1 MCGISGIFNF
11 SGKNIS
17 SKNLLEKIINFQNNR
32 GPDNKDLW
40 YSEDRKIY
48 LGHNRLSIIDL
59 SKDANQPFI
68 SKDKNF
74 VITFNGEIY
83 NYKEIKKE
91 LEDRHINFSS
101 NSDTE
106 VIIEA
111 YKLWGIDSLNKL
123 RGMFSFAIYDIS
135 KKKLLLTRDPFG
147 IKPLYYSFNNGVLYF
162 ASSARSLLSVP
173 SISKKL
179 SNAGLVSYYLWGHVQ
194 EQHTFFKEIN
204 SLEKGTCLTID
215 DKGNKNDIKFADI
228 KNELINCKN
237 IKFKDKQEIISYLKE
252 AVQETTKYHMVS
264 DVPVS
269 FLLSSGIDSSCLVAS
284 NVDNKNCSAL
294 TIDFEGH
301 SKEYKESLLAQKTCE
316 INKLSHIRNI
326 IEKKEIKNEIDNFY
340 KEMDLPSNDGLN
352 SFLVSKK
359 AKKNNFKVIISGAG
373 GDEFFA
379 GYPSF
384 KRIPIIKNFIS
395 KLPRFKSV
403 DKLFKNTFY
412 KLLKKYKLNTKLSGL
427 YSLGGT
433 THEAFLLQRS
443 LFLPHELGNYLN
455 SDEIFDG
462 LGELNVFDNL
472 INDSNQ
478 FDNDRLKIIYLEIK
492 YYLCSKLLRDCDW
505 TSMANSVEMR
515 LPFVD
520 WFFLKK
526 IAPLLKLN
534 IDKKLLLEGF
544 QEKLPNELFHRKKTG
559 FAIPH
564 YDYLN
569 LYNYDKKKYSH
580 SIKDWSEFSFKKYIK
595 NINI

>member
-40 YSEDRKIY
+40 SSEDRKIY

-59 SKDANQPFI
+59 SKNANQPFV

-91 LEDRHINFSS
+91 LEDRNINFNS

-135 KKKLLLTRDPFG
+135 KKLLLARDPFG

-179 SNAGLVSYYLWGHVQ
+179 SNAGLVSYYLWGHVRSNT
-194 EQHTFFKEIN
+194 HSLKEIN

-228 KNELINCKN
+228 KNEIINSKN
-237 IKFKDKQEIISYLKE
+237 IKFKDKTEIISYIKE

-269 FLLSSGIDSSCLVAS
+269 FLLSSGIDCLVW
-284 NVDNKNCSAL
+284 L
-294 TIDFEGH
+294 HQTQIIRI
-301 SKEYKESLLAQKTCE
+301 AQ
-316 INKLSHIRNI
+316 L
-326 IEKKEIKNEIDNFY
+326 
-340 KEMDLPSNDGLN
+340 
-352 SFLVSKK
+352 
-359 AKKNNFKVIISGAG
+359 
-373 GDEFFA
+373 
-379 GYPSF
+379 
-384 KRIPIIKNFIS
+384 
-395 KLPRFKSV
+395 
-403 DKLFKNTFY
+403 
-412 KLLKKYKLNTKLSGL
+412 
-427 YSLGGT
+427 
-433 THEAFLLQRS
+433 
-443 LFLPHELGNYLN
+443 
-455 SDEIFDG
+455 
-462 LGELNVFDNL
+462 
-472 INDSNQ
+472 
-478 FDNDRLKIIYLEIK
+478 
-492 YYLCSKLLRDCDW
+492 
-505 TSMANSVEMR
+505 
-515 LPFVD
+515 
-520 WFFLKK
+520 
-526 IAPLLKLN
+526 
-534 IDKKLLLEGF
+534 
-544 QEKLPNELFHRKKTG
+544 
-559 FAIPH
+559 
-564 YDYLN
+564 
-569 LYNYDKKKYSH
+569 
-580 SIKDWSEFSFKKYIK
+580 
-595 NINI
+595 